1 MKLCGKWRRE
11 AFKWTKTKREKKQ
24 GSKGRQRTMHTK
36 TNRQTDRQTD
46 RQTEQKPEK
55 MKTVLTQRCKITRG
69 KDYNSLHKDDK
80 IREFALVCSWRAG
93 CFVK

>member
-1 MKLCGKWRRE
+1 MDKNKE
-11 AFKWTKTKREKKQ
+11 REKTGKQ
-24 GSKGRQRTMHTK
+24 RQAEDDAHEDK
-36 TNRQTDRQTD
+36 QTDRQTD

-69 KDYNSLHKDDK
+69 KDYNSVHKDDK
-80 IREFALVCSWRAG
+80 IREFAQVCSWRAG